1 MQFSQSIVR
10 GRETASRFKC
20 ETAGEKGCGNVMA
33 MLNIFFTNVLLWR
46 VVLEQHDSTGSCFGA
61 GYSFH
66 VFIMDDPFIMS
77 PEYGS
82 FMT

>member
-1 MQFSQSIVR
+1 
-10 GRETASRFKC
+10 
-20 ETAGEKGCGNVMA
+20 MA